1 MKKLLL
7 VSCIILASCS
17 KEQIEAPIGHE
28 FELDARM
35 VSDENGYYHLP
46 LGYDW
51 QTLYRISGEVSAV
64 ENEYELAKIEWSSSH
79 YWLIGDTLGYMV
91 HQGNTLND
99 AGYLYMNNDTSYVTW
114 FNGAEVPTVNGASY
128 STMEWEINTMFA
140 PVQSMKGDT
149 VTVTAKAYFADGH
162 ISEKKQLQFI
172 IK

>member
-28 FELDARM
+28 FELDARLP
-35 VSDENGYYHLP
+35 VDDNGYYHLP

-51 QTLYRISGEVSAV
+51 QTLHRISGEVSAV
-64 ENEYELAKIEWSSSH
+64 TNEYELAKIEWSSSH
-79 YWLIGDTLGYMV
+79 YWMLGDTLGYIV
-91 HQGNTLND
+91 HRGDILND
-99 AGYLYMNNDTSYVTW
+99 PGYLYMNNDTSYVTW
-114 FNGAEVPTVNGASY
+114 FRGAEVPTVNGASY
-128 STMEWEINTMFA
+128 STMTGEINTMFA
-140 PVQSMKGDT
+140 PVQNMKGDT
-149 VTVTAKAYFADGH
+149 VTVSAIAYFADGY